1 MVNPYNDLGLETDI
15 MLREFKQDVD
25 DSELV
30 WHRDRSDRE
39 ITVLSGYNWKLQ
51 MDDNLP
57 EELKH
62 GRIYHIKKMVN
73 GNSIAIKL
81 QQTQV
86 HIGNKIY

>member
-1 MVNPYNDLGLETDI
+1 LVNPYNDVGLDTDI
-15 MLREFKQDVD
+15 ILREFKQDVD

-57 EELKH
+57 KELKH
-62 GRIYHIKKMVN
+62 GRIYHIKKMVYHRL
-73 GNSIAIKL
+73 IKGSGRL
-81 QQTQV
+81 LL
-86 HIGNKIY
+86 KIREK

>member
-1 MVNPYNDLGLETDI
+1 MVSPYNDLGLETNI
-15 MLREFKQDVD
+15 MLREFQHDVD

-57 EELKH
+57 KELKH
-62 GRIYHIKKMVN
+62 GRIYHIKKMVYHRL
-73 GNSIAIKL
+73 IKGSGRL
-81 QQTQV
+81 LL
-86 HIGNKIY
+86 KIREK

>member
-1 MVNPYNDLGLETDI
+1 

-62 GRIYHIKKMVN
+62 GRIYHIKKMV
-73 GNSIAIKL
+73 
-81 QQTQV
+81 
-86 HIGNKIY
+86 

>member
-1 MVNPYNDLGLETDI
+1 MVNPYNDVGLDTDI

-62 GRIYHIKKMVN
+62 GRIYHIKKMVYHRL
-73 GNSIAIKL
+73 IKGSGRL
-81 QQTQV
+81 LL
-86 HIGNKIY
+86 KIREK

>member
-57 EELKH
+57 KELKH
-62 GRIYHIKKMVN
+62 GRIYHIKKMVYHRL
-73 GNSIAIKL
+73 IKGSGRL
-81 QQTQV
+81 LL
-86 HIGNKIY
+86 KIREK

>member
-1 MVNPYNDLGLETDI
+1 LVNPYNDLGLEPDI

-57 EELKH
+57 KELKH
-62 GRIYHIKKMVN
+62 GRIYHIKKMVYHRL
-73 GNSIAIKL
+73 IKGSGRL
-81 QQTQV
+81 LL
-86 HIGNKIY
+86 KIREK